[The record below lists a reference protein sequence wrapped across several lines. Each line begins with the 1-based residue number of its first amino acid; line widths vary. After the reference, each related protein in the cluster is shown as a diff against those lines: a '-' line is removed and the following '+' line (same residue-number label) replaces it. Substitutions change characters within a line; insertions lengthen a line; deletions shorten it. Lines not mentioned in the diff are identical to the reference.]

1 MRTTRAHTP
10 VIPEGVPV
18 LVVTAVF
25 VCEQHVEV
33 VKEHWRALGR
43 NLDKV
48 PCPHCTKKTCHD
60 ELTAV
65 ASNFQSPSF
74 EAGYIER
81 VGSRGRGWVAF
92 DPDWCTRR

>member
-1 MRTTRAHTP
+1 M
-10 VIPEGVPV
+10 IPEGVHV

-48 PCPHCTKKTCHD
+48 PCPHCTKKT
-60 ELTAV
+60 V
-65 ASNFQSPSF
+65 MMS
-74 EAGYIER
+74 
-81 VGSRGRGWVAF
+81 
-92 DPDWCTRR
+92 